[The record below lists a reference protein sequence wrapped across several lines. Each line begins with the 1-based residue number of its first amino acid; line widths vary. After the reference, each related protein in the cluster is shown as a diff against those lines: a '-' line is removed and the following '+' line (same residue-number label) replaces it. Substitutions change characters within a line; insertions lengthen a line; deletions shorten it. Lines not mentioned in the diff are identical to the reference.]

1 MNSSYDARYDDSSDI
16 LEPTF
21 VENNMT
27 VRSLWGIVAPVFLA
41 SVHLATTPAV
51 PHAQDTTGNP
61 FTTAL
66 DVRMG
71 ERLFRQQCGR
81 CHGRD
86 AKGGES
92 GPDLTSG
99 LRSASTDA
107 GLFKLV
113 REGLPNTQMIGISRS
128 ATDQSVWMVVSY
140 LNSLNDTAD
149 VDLPG
154 SAAAGRQLF
163 NGKGNCTSCHMVSGQ
178 GGRRGPELTL
188 VGNRRD
194 PDELVSDLTTPDED
208 VAPRWWTMRVTREDG
223 SLVEGL
229 RMNEDTFTF
238 RLMDEDENLWSFSK
252 GRVRSYERIETSTMP
267 TVVDTLTTSEVD
279 DLVAYLFSLRRAES

>member
-1 MNSSYDARYDDSSDI
+1 M
-16 LEPTF
+16 
-21 VENNMT
+21 
-27 VRSLWGIVAPVFLA
+27 RSLWALPAPVFLA
-41 SVHLATTPAV
+41 SVYLATAPAV
-51 PHAQDTTGNP
+51 PLAQDTTGNP
-61 FTTAL
+61 FTTTL

-86 AKGGES
+86 AKGGET
-92 GPDLTSG
+92 GPNLTAG
-99 LRSASTDA
+99 FRSASTDA
-107 GLFKLV
+107 GLFRVV

-149 VDLPG
+149 IDVPG
-154 SAAAGRQLF
+154 SATAGMQLF
-163 NGKGNCTSCHMVSGQ
+163 NGKGSCTSCHMVSGK
-178 GGRRGPELTL
+178 GGRRGPDLTQ
-188 VGNRRD
+188 VGSRRD
-194 PDELVSDLTTPDED
+194 PDELVSDLRTPDED
-208 VAPRWWTMRVTREDG
+208 VEPRWWTIRVTREDG

-229 RMNEDTFTF
+229 RMNEDTFSL

-267 TVVDTLTTSEVD
+267 SVDGTLTASEVD
-279 DLVAYLFSLRRAES
+279 DLVAYLFSLRREES